1 MKFAQWDLQNAVRI
15 ATLNPARVVRLNNGS
30 GNSLNQVGSLKP
42 GGRADILVLSP
53 AGEVRRTI
61 IGGAG
66 I

>member
-15 ATLNPARVVRLNNGS
+15 ATLNPARVVRMNGS
-30 GNSLNQVGSLKP
+30 SLNQIGSLKP
-42 GGRADILVLSP
+42 GARADILVLSP

-61 IGGAG
+61 ISGAG